1 MSGDIETSSIRNGAR
16 IGEIVWICHY
26 HRPDLDKKALRNV
39 PPTKVMVM
47 DNEILPKNK
56 TVYYSKTH
64 FAPLNKKGEPT
75 KKVISPVDNT
85 GYRSRAGTE
94 LFVFDCEIDCRV
106 EWNNQLSEHCD
117 RVDALIE
124 NAAKRWVDEKAR
136 LIELF
141 SV

>member
-1 MSGDIETSSIRNGAR
+1 MQIETSSIRNGAR
-16 IGEIVWICHY
+16 IGEIVWVCHY

-85 GYRSRAGTE
+85 GYRSRSGTE
-94 LFVFDCEIDCRV
+94 LFVFDCHIECGV
-106 EWNNQLSEHCD
+106 EWNKQVAEHCE
-117 RVDALIE
+117 RINIKIATASKI
-124 NAAKRWVDEKAR
+124 WIDEKER
-136 LIELF
+136 LEELF
-141 SV
+141 C